1 MQKRD
6 ERDMEEQKEHLK
18 QKICRFNDTDVL
30 FLEGEEEEMITKL
43 QVKCGK
49 TKQKLHKIINVL

>member
-18 QKICRFNDTDVL
+18 QKICRFTDTDVL
-30 FLEGEEEEMITKL
+30 FLEGK
-43 QVKCGK
+43 KK
-49 TKQKLHKIINVL
+49 K